1 MSKLLLELLTI
12 SNSTDEMASVLSA
25 CPDSTLEE
33 VAASPSLVGH
43 PAAALAASILRDRR
57 EERARAHRHALAVM
71 EALEAGAVAPA
82 WPPPVS
88 IAPVADAED
97 DQPESPRPG

>member
-1 MSKLLLELLTI
+1 MSTLFVQLLALSNNADEL
-12 SNSTDEMASVLSA
+12 ASVLSA

-43 PAAALAASILRDRR
+43 PAAALAARILRDRR
-57 EERARAHRHALAVM
+57 EERARADRHALAAV
-71 EALEAGAVAPA
+71 EALEAGAVTPV

-97 DQPESPRPG
+97 DEPESPRPG